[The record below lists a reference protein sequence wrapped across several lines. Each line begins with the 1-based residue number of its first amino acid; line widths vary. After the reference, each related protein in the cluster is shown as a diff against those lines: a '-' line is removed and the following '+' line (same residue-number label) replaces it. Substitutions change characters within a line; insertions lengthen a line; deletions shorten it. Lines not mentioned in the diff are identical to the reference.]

1 MSILRLQ
8 TASPNLKNDGF
19 PKEILTFLKNQV
31 FVLEDWF
38 GSFLTLFWA
47 HVGVLMGFLG
57 LLDRS
62 NGVCVFGR
70 FSGNIV
76 LKRSGTSC
84 PKNRCFFKIS
94 LS

>member
-19 PKEILTFLKNQV
+19 PKEILTLVKNQV

-47 HVGVLMGFLG
+47 HVGVILKSFWGNVKVIMG
-57 LLDRS
+57 S
-62 NGVCVFGR
+62 
-70 FSGNIV
+70 S
-76 LKRSGTSC
+76 
-84 PKNRCFFKIS
+84 
-94 LS
+94 